1 MKKEAISINV
11 NDLKKKNS
19 NMLLK
24 QNKTENKIWLD
35 VDKRAKT
42 LLYHLSF

>member
-1 MKKEAISINV
+1 MSMIWK
-11 NDLKKKNS
+11 KKKNS